1 MNSMRP
7 MVSIPQL
14 FALFFCLV
22 FIPVTSAISEEKAPS
37 QTSQP
42 VESKTMEYV
51 EVVTADG
58 LTKDQLYSAALA
70 WFGETFRS
78 AKNVI
83 EVQDREAG
91 RIIAKP
97 LFQYEPTIFMA
108 SARIRG
114 VVRYSV
120 TVEVKD
126 GRYRYTID
134 GFVHEGSRG
143 ERGWSPLSFGLLTTE
158 KECPVSFG
166 WGDGPS
172 SSGKQETWE
181 HLKSCAK
188 NESDKLI
195 ASLKSRMARS
205 ATKTDNW

>member
-1 MNSMRP
+1 MNIIHPTVRFS
-7 MVSIPQL
+7 QL
-14 FALFFCLV
+14 FALFYCLV
-22 FIPVTSAISEEKAPS
+22 IFPVATAVSEEKSPP
-37 QTSQP
+37 QTPQP
-42 VESKTMEYV
+42 VESKTIAYV

-58 LTKDQLYSAALA
+58 LTKDQLYSTALA

-97 LFQYEPTIFMA
+97 LFPYEPTIFMA
-108 SARIRG
+108 VARIRG

-143 ERGWSPLSFGLLTTE
+143 ENGWSPLSFGLLTTE

-181 HLKSCAK
+181 HLKSSAK

-195 ASLKSRMARS
+195 ASLKSRMAQP

>member
-1 MNSMRP
+1 MNIMHPAVR
-7 MVSIPQL
+7 IPKI
-14 FALFFCLV
+14 FTLFFCLV
-22 FIPVTSAISEEKAPS
+22 FIPVATAVSEEKAPP
-37 QTSQP
+37 QTLQP
-42 VESKTMEYV
+42 AESKPIEYV
-51 EVVTADG
+51 EVVIADG

-114 VVRYSV
+114 VVRYNV
-120 TVEVKD
+120 TVEEKD

-134 GFVHEGSRG
+134 GFVHEGSRCDIG
-143 ERGWSPLSFGLLTTE
+143 SPLSFGLLTTE

-195 ASLKSRMARS
+195 ASLKSRMARP